1 MFDLLELIMSHS
13 KREETEI
20 LTGFSSLLM
29 SPLMS
34 VIIQNT
40 PFKHQKCLQSC
51 LWRQQRSDSLNLNP
65 DHHTSDFSARS
76 RVRNVRDVHFPD
88 GQAYSDIVRPS
99 FDQIKPCGVSAQRCI
114 QGSGCPLQSRPLS
127 TRFLSC
133 FERGMLMK
141 FQKENTNAPR
151 HWR

>member
-51 LWRQQRSDSLNLNP
+51 S
-65 DHHTSDFSARS
+65 
-76 RVRNVRDVHFPD
+76 
-88 GQAYSDIVRPS
+88 
-99 FDQIKPCGVSAQRCI
+99 
-114 QGSGCPLQSRPLS
+114 
-127 TRFLSC
+127 
-133 FERGMLMK
+133 
-141 FQKENTNAPR
+141 
-151 HWR
+151 